1 MKKTRHY
8 HRAVPLGFMALALMW
23 AWAPS
28 ARAFCGFYVA
38 TGDMRLYNKASK
50 VVLARDGD
58 RTVLTMSSDFRG
70 DPKQFAVVIPVPVVL
85 ENMSLG
91 GARVMLAAPDEF
103 VVCVLRWMDYHA
115 FADVV
120 WREDLAVGLQFDKPL
135 SLAMLEATRLYAEG
149 VPARVRPG
157 EVALRSC

>member
-1 MKKTRHY
+1 MGETARIAPGFGRRRWTRLQ
-8 HRAVPLGFMALALMW
+8 LGM
-23 AWAPS
+23 P
-28 ARAFCGFYVA
+28 ARLI
-38 TGDMRLYNKASK
+38 MP
-50 VVLARDGD
+50 DG
-58 RTVLTMSSDFRG
+58 T
-70 DPKQFAVVIPVPVVL
+70 VPVVL

-91 GARVMLAAPDEF
+91 GARIMLAVPDEF

-120 WREDLAVGLQFDKPL
+120 WREDLSVGLQFDKPL